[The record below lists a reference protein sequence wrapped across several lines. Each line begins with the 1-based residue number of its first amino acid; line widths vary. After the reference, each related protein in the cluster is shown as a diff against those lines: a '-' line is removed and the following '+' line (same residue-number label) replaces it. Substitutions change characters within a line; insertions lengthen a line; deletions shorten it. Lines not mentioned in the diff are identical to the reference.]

1 MVYDLVM
8 AAIVLFTTWRGAAK
22 GVAWQLAGIAALVL
36 CFLFATPVSLAIAP
50 LIKIDPPLNRW
61 IAMLATYLIFSF
73 VCFAAARTVR
83 GALEAAR
90 FEEFDRHLG
99 AAFGFIK
106 GAALC
111 FVITFFA
118 VCLSGSA
125 ADSIL
130 PTYSGKISQ
139 VVMRKIQTVLPA
151 ELERTLAPHLEKFD
165 ATQIAGEEPRTGNR
179 TGGQGGARKQAG
191 YFPNGQ
197 ASPGEPDGTFRGSR
211 GNSGERAPANGTPGN
226 TTPGRRRPAIEDDD
240 FNDQTSTRPA
250 GRVSPSGRTVEP
262 TETDALGQIVRD
274 VTGSVER
281 QVRDG
286 IKDAIQEKLNDFLTP
301 ASSSGGGRS
310 SVSSNPAL
318 KAERK
323 QLLRKVTG
331 VFYSAEDDMAA
342 AEADI
347 NATLTGLSDAI
358 AVTALRDWSADLFGE
373 TDPDPKTDVGTALEE
388 RVLRALSRA
397 GITSRDLPPEIRQRL
412 GVR

>member
-36 CFLFATPVSLAIAP
+36 CFLFSTPVSLAIAP

-73 VCFAAARTVR
+73 GCFAAARTVR

-99 AAFGFIK
+99 AAFGFVK

-111 FVITFFA
+111 LIITAFA
-118 VCLSGSA
+118 VYLPGSA

-130 PTYSGKISQ
+130 PTYTGQISR
-139 VVMRKIQTVLPA
+139 VVMRKIQMVLPA
-151 ELERTLAPHLEKFD
+151 DLERTLAPHLEKFD
-165 ATQIAGEEPRTGNR
+165 ATQLAADDLRTGDR
-179 TGGQGGARKQAG
+179 TGGQGGARQQAG

-197 ASPGEPDGTFRGSR
+197 ASPGEPNGSFRGSR
-211 GNSGERAPANGTPGN
+211 GNPGERAPANGASGN
-226 TTPGRRRPAIEDDD
+226 RTPGRRRPAIEDDD

-250 GRVSPSGRTVEP
+250 GRGSPGVVAP
-262 TETDALGQIVRD
+262 VPAETDALGQIVRD
-274 VTGSVER
+274 VTGTVER
-281 QVRDG
+281 HVRDG
-286 IKDAIQEKLNDFLTP
+286 IQDAIQDKLKEFLTP
-301 ASSSGGGRS
+301 ASGTGGGRPS
-310 SVSSNPAL
+310 TSSNPAL
-318 KAERK
+318 RAERQ
-323 QLLRKVTG
+323 QLLRRISG
-331 VFYSAEDDMAA
+331 VFYSAEEDLVA

-347 NATLTGLSDAI
+347 NRTLEGLSDTI
-358 AVTALRDWSADLFGE
+358 AVTALRDWSADLHGE
-373 TDPDPKTDVGTALEE
+373 SDPDPKTEVGTSLEE
-388 RVLRALSRA
+388 RVVRALSRA
-397 GITSRDLPPEIRQRL
+397 GVTTRDLPAELRQRL